1 MRSPA
6 CKYQQPD
13 FWEWTLGKQDVWN
26 DLFVPPEQ
34 LRQPVFVNAC
44 VADEQRVLLDNNWAC
59 YPNTESILGFVQ
71 YIFLPTVFYYVLHPE
86 NDRLM
91 VPIQS
96 TTELLEMVYSSE
108 SPHRLA
114 MSGFVFELS
123 SIWQRSGEQ
132 QELALR
138 HFCSRF
144 NHYWQQKGLQ
154 LSLNIFCCAQEV
166 ALYLKE
172 LIWCEELFL
181 EEFGY
186 SYAQL
191 DELCR
196 RFETEPFAK
205 HLLLNWLNTRVSS
218 LT

>member
-34 LRQPVFVNAC
+34 LRQPVFINAC

-59 YPNTESILGFVQ
+59 YPDTESILGFVQ
-71 YIFLPTVFYYVLHPE
+71 YVFLPTVFYYVLHPE
-86 NDRLM
+86 NERLM

-96 TTELLEMVYSSE
+96 TSELLEMVYSSE

-123 SIWQRSGEQ
+123 SIWQRTGEQ
-132 QELALR
+132 QKTALC
-138 HFCSRF
+138 HFCNRF
-144 NHYWQQKGLQ
+144 NRYWQRKGLQ
-154 LSLNIFCCAQEV
+154 LSLNIFCCAEDV
-166 ALYLKE
+166 ATHLKE
-172 LIWCEELFL
+172 LVWCEELF
-181 EEFGY
+181 EEEHGY

-191 DELCR
+191 DELCT

-205 HLLLNWLNTRVSS
+205 HLLLNWLNTRVGS